1 VTLQSKIDEMVM
13 QFDRLYANRD
23 NGIQVELTRNAS
35 AVGSALSVPSSSVF
49 LQMLQ
54 AIPTGICEM
63 TPEILNLVESSCNM
77 AIIDLVAE
85 GAGTITCSVR
95 GTTPEA
101 LGDVSASIIAIAAL
115 GQGTVKVADGYPGWK
130 PHLDSPLLKAA
141 IDSYERLFGEKPKV
155 HAIHAGLECG
165 LLIEKMPGLHAISI
179 GPTIKGNHAVGER
192 VSTSSV
198 AKSYKYLVEILTS
211 LSGKTS

>member
-1 VTLQSKIDEMVM
+1 MTH
-13 QFDRLYANRD
+13 QFHQLYANRD
-23 NGIQVELTRNAS
+23 NRATFAVSPVGLTPS
-35 AVGSALSVPSSSVF
+35 SALTVESSQVF

-63 TPEILNLVESSCNM
+63 TPEIPILVESSCNM
-77 AIIDLVAE
+77 AIIELVNA
-85 GAGTITCSVR
+85 GTGTITCSVR

-101 LGDVSASIIAIAAL
+101 LNDVSASILAIAAM
-115 GQGTVKVADGYPGWK
+115 GKGIVKVADGYPGWK
-130 PHLDSPLLKAA
+130 PRLDSPLLEAA
-141 IDSYERLFGEKPKV
+141 INSYEKLFGSKPKV

-192 VSTSSV
+192 VSIASV
-198 AKSYKYLVEILTS
+198 AKSYTYLLEILST
-211 LSGKTS
+211 LGRQ